1 MPDGSLQTHQA
12 SFILSHSLLVRKLD
26 LRPTETFVLA
36 SHTALAEYDPNN
48 VVSIIRE
55 LSEPL
60 AAIVSNA
67 QAGQRMGGVSG
78 VDPELMEV
86 LSDIAG
92 DGKRAGEL
100 LRQLDTLLAS
110 Q

>member
-1 MPDGSLQTHQA
+1 MVA
-12 SFILSHSLLVRKLD
+12 IIL
-26 LRPTETFVLA
+26 
-36 SHTALAEYDPNN
+36 
-48 VVSIIRE
+48 E

-67 QAGQRMGGVSG
+67 QAGQRMGGASG

-86 LSDIAG
+86 LSDIAE
-92 DGKRAGEL
+92 DGKRSGEL
-100 LRQLDTLLAS
+100 LRRLDALLAS

>member
-1 MPDGSLQTHQA
+1 MPKQVFS
-12 SFILSHSLLVRKLD
+12 
-26 LRPTETFVLA
+26 E
-36 SHTALAEYDPNN
+36 
-48 VVSIIRE
+48 VVAIIQE

-67 QAGQRMGGVSG
+67 QAGQRMGGARG

-86 LSDIAG
+86 LSDIAE
-92 DGKRAGEL
+92 DGKRSGEL
-100 LRQLDTLLAS
+100 LRRLETLLAS

>member
-1 MPDGSLQTHQA
+1 MVA
-12 SFILSHSLLVRKLD
+12 
-26 LRPTETFVLA
+26 
-36 SHTALAEYDPNN
+36 
-48 VVSIIRE
+48 IIQE

-67 QAGQRMGGVSG
+67 QAGQRMGGASG

-86 LSDIAG
+86 LSDIAE
-92 DGKRAGEL
+92 DGKRSGEL
-100 LRQLDTLLAS
+100 LRRLDALLAN

>member
-1 MPDGSLQTHQA
+1 MPQRDPSEVTTVLQ
-12 SFILSHSLLVRKLD
+12 
-26 LRPTETFVLA
+26 
-36 SHTALAEYDPNN
+36 
-48 VVSIIRE
+48 E

-67 QAGQRMGGVSG
+67 QAGRRMLPPG
-78 VDPELMEV
+78 VDAELTEV

-100 LRQLDTLLAS
+100 LRRLTELLEGDIDG
-110 Q
+110 